1 MAEILT
7 GSVCR
12 VSIGPELGHELGDS
26 HPALVVSDQR
36 IIDGTNTAIV
46 IPLTSTSP
54 RYPVFWSVPIV
65 DTDSWASVR
74 HLRTLSVRRL
84 RRVIGRAT
92 SEELAAV
99 KTALYRELIDEPPES
114 APVINDHEPVAA
126 PGTVWTAEI
135 ASAGGGD
142 FQSRALILT
151 SNAGNGMATVL
162 HVDQEPRRNIPSIP
176 ITVGD
181 PPETGHIVT
190 YQARSI
196 SAPDRLGQ
204 YCGTVPAN
212 LLDSAK
218 RRLIGHIGAVRYA

>member
-1 MAEILT
+1 MARILAGDVRRAVT
-7 GSVCR
+7 
-12 VSIGPELGHELGDS
+12 GPETGHELADS
-26 HPALVVSDQR
+26 HPVLVVSDQR
-36 IIDGTNTAIV
+36 IIDATNTAIV

-54 RYPVFWSVPIV
+54 HFPVFWSISIS

-74 HLRTLSVRRL
+74 HLRTLSVHRL
-84 RRVIGRAT
+84 RRVIGSAT

-99 KTALYRELIDEPPES
+99 KAALYRELIDEPPEP
-114 APVINDHEPVAA
+114 APVVNDHEPDAA

-135 ASAGGGD
+135 ARAGGD
-142 FQSRALILT
+142 FQSRVLILT
-151 SNAGNGMATVL
+151 SNARNGMATAL
-162 HVDQEPRRNIPSIP
+162 HVDQEPRRNFPSIP

-212 LLDSAK
+212 LLDAAK
-218 RRLIGHIGAVRYA
+218 RRLIGHISAVRYA

>member
-12 VSIGPELGHELGDS
+12 VSIGPELGHELGGS
-26 HPALVVSDQR
+26 HPVLVVGSQQV
-36 IIDGTNTAIV
+36 IDATDTAIV

-54 RYPVFWSVPIV
+54 HFPVFWSVSIS

-74 HLRTLSVRRL
+74 HLRTLSVHRL
-84 RRVIGRAT
+84 RRVIGNA
-92 SEELAAV
+92 SGEELARLKA
-99 KTALYRELIDEPPES
+99 ALYRELIDEPPKP
-114 APVINDHEPVAA
+114 APVINDREPDAA

-135 ASAGGGD
+135 ARAGGD
-142 FQSRALILT
+142 FQSRVLILT
-151 SNAGNGMATVL
+151 SNARNGMATVL
-162 HVDQEPRRNIPSIP
+162 HVDRAPRRNIPSIP

-181 PPETGHIVT
+181 PPDTGHIVT
-190 YQARSI
+190 YQVRSI

-212 LLDSAK
+212 LLDEAK
-218 RRLIGHIGAVRYA
+218 RKLIGHISAVRYA